1 MQVGVRTGRTQHAKL
16 HQLLV
21 SAGRVEGLAH
31 VRPGVR
37 RLRPGQ
43 LQRVGTCHGAGRGW
57 GDGSQPLASK
67 RAAPRS
73 TPPVLEPPRPPAQSR
88 VQGGSS
94 GSPAELGPS
103 LGLPTRQEEDLF
115 PRGEGL
121 AVLVPRDLRARV
133 SVDSAGE
140 GDAVVD
146 DGRDLLHVRAR
157 DSRWD
162 CPRGHR
168 DKDRHVRPHLGR
180 GTESYSVTHRA
191 LRAPGAPSDDTA
203 RQPLFVRVTSQRRAQ
218 GLGDRREPLC
228 QGPPAGEGQN
238 QNTHLCESWTFA
250 P

>member
-1 MQVGVRTGRTQHAKL
+1 MGRWEPAPRQQTGCPQVHTA
-16 HQLLV
+16 
-21 SAGRVEGLAH
+21 S
-31 VRPGVR
+31 PGASQTPSPV
-37 RLRPGQ
+37 P
-43 LQRVGTCHGAGRGW
+43 GAGRQLG
-57 GDGSQPLASK
+57 L
-67 RAAPRS
+67 
-73 TPPVLEPPRPPAQSR
+73 
-88 VQGGSS
+88 
-94 GSPAELGPS
+94 PAELGPS

-115 PRGEGL
+115 PREEGL

-140 GDAVVD
+140 GDAAVE

-203 RQPLFVRVTSQRRAQ
+203 RQPLFAGVTSQRRAQ

-228 QGPPAGEGQN
+228 QGPPAGSGQN

-250 P
+250 PVNHSQPRPKAELRRTEVQASHERRGREGPLWGR

>member
-1 MQVGVRTGRTQHAKL
+1 MGASPSPANGLPPGPHRQSWSLPDPQPSPG
-16 HQLLV
+16 
-21 SAGRVEGLAH
+21 AG
-31 VRPGVR
+31 R
-37 RLRPGQ
+37 RLR
-43 LQRVGTCHGAGRGW
+43 V
-57 GDGSQPLASK
+57 
-67 RAAPRS
+67 
-73 TPPVLEPPRPPAQSR
+73 
-88 VQGGSS
+88 
-94 GSPAELGPS
+94 PAELGPS
-103 LGLPTRQEEDLF
+103 LGLPTGQEEDLF

-140 GDAVVD
+140 GDAAVE
-146 DGRDLLHVRAR
+146 DGRDLLHLRAR

-203 RQPLFVRVTSQRRAQ
+203 RQPLFAGVTSQRRAQ

-228 QGPPAGEGQN
+228 QGPPAGSGQN

-250 P
+250 PVNHSQPRPKAELRRTEVQASHERRGREGPLWGR